1 MAALP
6 SGPEAIAP
14 RLPPIPAPPGRQG
27 GWYPLFNAL
36 FIAIINGKSHR
47 YAGMG
52 IGMIRLRSAGRWF
65 FLLAFA
71 AAFAGD
77 QPNKEELLTRIVVKS
92 LGSWHYSPPRL
103 DDEYARRVFALHLK
117 RIDPQ
122 RRFLLQEDVD
132 SLAKLQ
138 LGIDDEVK
146 DGSTRF
152 FDYAG
157 TLLRNRIRESQSL
170 AQGILETAMD
180 LEADDS
186 LPVDPEK
193 QPFAKNKEELK
204 KKWAR
209 LLKYQILTHIQDT
222 RESMQKEAKEA
233 AETKVEEPQAGNKP
247 DKKSGKAEK
256 GGKPKPVKTAKAPS
270 PGAAVKAKT
279 PAEEEKEAR
288 AFVARSTRRLFER
301 MLKEDRLARLSAYL
315 NTVGNAYDPHTE
327 YFKPEAKEEFDLSMT
342 GTLEGIGAVLREED
356 GFIKVVSIVPGSAS
370 WRQKELKAEDKILKV
385 AQGAEEPVDLVEAS
399 VNEAVK
405 LIRGRKGSEVRL
417 TVQKPSGRI
426 QVIPIIRDVVVVEE
440 TYAKSAV
447 ILPQDPSA
455 KDRYGYINLPA
466 FYHDFNNSKGRTSSA
481 DVKTEV
487 ERLKSEGVKGIVLD
501 FRNNGGGALD
511 DAVKMAGLFVK
522 SGPVV
527 QIKDQKGNGMVLQ
540 DQDAGITYDGPLVVL
555 INTFSASASE
565 IVAAALQDYGRAVI
579 MGSDTSFGK
588 GTVQSMLDLDAYLP
602 PAFASVRPMGSLKL
616 TIQKFYRINGGSTQY
631 KGVVPDI
638 QIPDAYSNLEVGEKT
653 LEYALPWDTVE
664 ALPYVRSKEKLDL
677 IGLRKKSAARIK
689 VDPTARLLA
698 DAVERVQ
705 HRRDRDWLSLKKS
718 KFFQEQDNARK
729 ETEKLDS
736 LGKENGQ
743 LRVTA
748 LDAKAQ
754 SDSSDQERNKRWQ
767 EQLARDL
774 YLREAVNVLADISA
788 R

>member
-1 MAALP
+1 M
-6 SGPEAIAP
+6 
-14 RLPPIPAPPGRQG
+14 RRTV
-27 GWYPLFNAL
+27 
-36 FIAIINGKSHR
+36 
-47 YAGMG
+47 
-52 IGMIRLRSAGRWF
+52 SAGRGL
-65 FLLAFA
+65 FLCMSLAVGA
-71 AAFAGD
+71 VLAGD

-103 DDEYARRVFALHLK
+103 DDAYAKRVYDLHLK

-122 RRFLLQEDVD
+122 KRFLLQEDVD
-132 SLAKLQ
+132 TLARMHSS
-138 LGIDDEVK
+138 IDDEVK

-152 FDYAG
+152 FDFAG
-157 TLLRNRIRESQSL
+157 ILLRNRIRDAQAL
-170 AQGILETAMD
+170 AQSILETPMD

-186 LPVDPEK
+186 LPTDPEK
-193 QPFAKNKEELK
+193 QAFARTKEELRK
-204 KKWAR
+204 RWTR
-209 LLKYQILTHIQDT
+209 LLKFQVLTQIADARET
-222 RESMQKEAKEA
+222 REKEAREAKDAGDAKDAKDAKDMKEAK
-233 AETKVEEPQAGNKP
+233 
-247 DKKSGKAEK
+247 DK
-256 GGKPKPVKTAKAPS
+256 GKPKAKA
-270 PGAAVKAKT
+270 GKGKAKAAKT

-288 AFVARSTRRLFER
+288 AFVARSTRRLFDR

-315 NTVGNAYDPHTE
+315 NTVSQAYDPHTE

-356 GFIKVVSIVPGSAS
+356 GYIKVVSIVPGSAS

-405 LIRGRKGSEVRL
+405 LIRGRKGTEVRL

-426 QVIPIIRDVVVVEE
+426 QIIPIIRDVVVVEE

-447 ILPQDPSA
+447 VAPGDPAA
-455 KDRYGYINLPA
+455 KDKYGYVNLPA

-487 ERLKSEGVKGIVLD
+487 ERLKAEGVKGIILD

-522 SGPVV
+522 TGPVV

-540 DQDAGITYDGPLVVL
+540 DQDAGVTFDGPLVIL

-565 IVAAALQDYGRAVI
+565 IVAAALQDYGRAVVV
-579 MGSDTSFGK
+579 GSDTSFGK

-602 PAFASVRPMGSLKL
+602 PAFASARPMGSLKL

-638 QIPDAYSNLEVGEKT
+638 QIPDAYTELEIGEKT

-664 ALPYVRSKEKLDL
+664 SLPYVRSKERIDVAS
-677 IGLRKKSAARIK
+677 LRRKSAARIK
-689 VDPTARLLA
+689 VDPTAKLLA
-698 DAVERVQ
+698 EAVARIQ
-705 HRRDRDWLSLKKS
+705 ARREKDWLSLKKS
-718 KFFQEQDNARK
+718 RFFQEQEAARK
-729 ETEKLDS
+729 ETERLDS
-736 LGKENGQ
+736 LGKENGG
-743 LRVTA
+743 LRVTS
-748 LDAKAQ
+748 LDHKSKADA
-754 SDSSDQERNKRWQ
+754 DSLDLDKGKRWQ
-767 EQLARDL
+767 DQLARDL
-774 YLREAVNVLADISA
+774 YLREAVNILADMGS

>member
-1 MAALP
+1 
-6 SGPEAIAP
+6 
-14 RLPPIPAPPGRQG
+14 
-27 GWYPLFNAL
+27 
-36 FIAIINGKSHR
+36 
-47 YAGMG
+47 
-52 IGMIRLRSAGRWF
+52 MIRFRSVARFF
-65 FLLAFA
+65 FLFAFV

-103 DDEYARRVFALHLK
+103 DDAYARRVYALHLK

-122 RRFLLQEDVD
+122 KRFLLQEDVD
-132 SLAKLQ
+132 SLAKLE

-157 TLLRNRIRESQSL
+157 TLLRNRIRDAQSL
-170 AQGILETAMD
+170 AQSLLDAPMD
-180 LEADDS
+180 LEAEDS
-186 LPVDPEK
+186 LPIDPEK
-193 QPFAKNKEELK
+193 QPFAKNKDELK
-204 KKWAR
+204 RKWSR
-209 LLKYQILTHIQDT
+209 LLKYQVLTHIQDT
-222 RESMQKEAKEA
+222 RESLAKEA
-233 AETKVEEPQAGNKP
+233 RDAAEGKGKEPQAADKPDQADKKPGKADKP
-247 DKKSGKAEK
+247 DKGAKSKSAKADK
-256 GGKPKPVKTAKAPS
+256 KPAVKPKS
-270 PGAAVKAKT
+270 AV
-279 PAEEEKEAR
+279 EEEKDAR

-399 VNEAVK
+399 VNEAVR
-405 LIRGRKGSEVRL
+405 LIRGRKGTEVRL

-426 QVIPIIRDVVVVEE
+426 QIIPITRDVVVVEE

-447 ILPQDPSA
+447 VLPQDPAA
-455 KDRYGYINLPA
+455 KDKFGYINLPA

-481 DVKTEV
+481 DVKTEL
-487 ERLKSEGVKGIVLD
+487 ERLKNEGVKGIVLD

-511 DAVKMAGLFVK
+511 DAVKMAGLFFK

-540 DQDAGITYDGPLVVL
+540 DQDAGIVYDGPLVVL

-653 LEYALPWDTVE
+653 LEYALPWDTVD
-664 ALPYVRSKEKLDL
+664 ALPFARYKDKLDL
-677 IGLRKKSAARIK
+677 PGLRKKSAARVK

-705 HRRDRDWLSLKKS
+705 NRRDREWLSLKKS
-718 KFFQEQDNARK
+718 KFFQEQETARK

-736 LGKENGQ
+736 LGKDNGA

-748 LDAKAQ
+748 LDAKIQ
-754 SDSSDQERNKRWQ
+754 TDSTELDKSKRWQ
-767 EQLARDL
+767 EVLARDL
-774 YLREAVNVLADISA
+774 YLREAVNVLGDISA